1 MSKTISSKSK
11 AFRDAEKAKL
21 FRAKQKLEHT
31 PTLNTVLMV
40 EETLKNMNESVTVAE
55 LKRKLPRQVN
65 HNTLKVILGYL
76 EKSNK
81 MAVSLKGISWVH
93 STSPAIIGTIRENTM
108 LNKEQII
115 KKIEQ
120 NKDKIKSFG
129 VKKLVLI
136 GSYARNEATKDSD
149 IDFLVEFKQGR
160 GLFDD
165 YVHLLH
171 FLEEILGKNID
182 LGETNLVR
190 EELKPYILG
199 GKKIEAKI

>member
-1 MSKTISSKSK
+1 MSKTI
-11 AFRDAEKAKL
+11 
-21 FRAKQKLEHT
+21 KQKLEHT

-40 EETLKNMNESVTVAE
+40 EETLKDTNESVTIAE

-65 HNTLKVILGYL
+65 HNTLKVILEYL

-81 MAVSLKGISWVH
+81 IAVSLKGITWIH
-93 STSPAIIGTIRENTM
+93 SPAIIDTIRENTM

-136 GSYARNEATKDSD
+136 GSYARNEANEESD
-149 IDFLVEFKQGR
+149 IDFLVEFEQGR

-165 YVHLLH
+165 YTHLLQ
-171 FLEEILGKNID
+171 FLRELLGKEID
-182 LGETNLVR
+182 LGEKHLLR
-190 EELKPYILG
+190 EELKPYILR